1 MILNLIGMVDKSI
14 SYMFRKFDPIS
25 RMIISRDSGLIN
37 DYFSITKGQL
47 IDLNFFATMGEMEND
62 REETYPVYEDGTE
75 NVIYVAK
82 DEISKYKSGE
92 VDVYNVS

>member
-1 MILNLIGMVDKSI
+1 MVDKSI

-47 IDLNFFATMGEMEND
+47 IDLNFFATSSDN
-62 REETYPVYEDGTE
+62 
-75 NVIYVAK
+75 
-82 DEISKYKSGE
+82 
-92 VDVYNVS
+92 